1 MCLWKEKG
9 IIEVAGHDHFP
20 GVKKIYKRPEL
31 VFIHHVLS
39 LIARSVD
46 DSQLRFQND
55 TATILTINITVTSHL
70 IIFIIKETFYG
81 SSAIIIG
88 VFKY

>member
-1 MCLWKEKG
+1 MCLWKGKG

-55 TATILTINITVTSHL
+55 TASILTINITVISHL
-70 IIFIIKETFYG
+70 IILPYKRNFLW
-81 SSAIIIG
+81 
-88 VFKY
+88 